1 MEIYE
6 HRQGSKVHQHWLLS
20 FTVLVLIVFGTLAIL
35 QTLALGLIPVL
46 FDIPLDQIQD
56 LLMGELDHPKGRMA
70 FLWIQGLGGGLG
82 FLLGG
87 WLFIRFVDKK
97 TLKWKQQLSC
107 TKFKPI
113 LILFPLLMGFV
124 LFNSLFVY
132 LNMNMELPQA
142 FSELEAAM
150 RAKEDQLMQLT
161 QYLTDFENL
170 TEMLLGVLV
179 IAVLAGIGEEYLFR
193 GIIQPKMHRYTGNS
207 HLGIWITAFIF
218 SAIHFQF
225 YGFVPRLLLG
235 ALFGYLYLFSGSLV
249 YPMIAHILNNGIT
262 VVLVYLNKLNLLE
275 FDLEEPGEL
284 YWHYIFI
291 GLIVFVLSM
300 GFFVKEFKAED
311 GKMA

>member
-6 HRQGSKVHQHWLLS
+6 HQQGSKVHQHWLLS
-20 FTVLVLIVFGTLAIL
+20 FTVLTLIVFGTLAIL

-46 FDIPLDQIQD
+46 FGLSLDQIQD
-56 LLMGELDHPKGRMA
+56 LLTGELEHPNGRLA
-70 FLWIQGLGGGLG
+70 FLFIQGLGGGLG

-87 WLFIRFVDKK
+87 WIFIRFVDKK
-97 TLKWKQQLSC
+97 TLNWKQHLVR
-107 TKFKPI
+107 TKFNPI
-113 LILFPLLMGFV
+113 LILFPILIGFV

-132 LNMNMELPQA
+132 LNMNMELPEV

-161 QYLTDFENL
+161 KYLTDFENPV
-170 TEMLLGVLV
+170 EMLMGVLV
-179 IAVLAGIGEEYLFR
+179 IGVLAGIGEEYLFR

-235 ALFGYLYLFSGSLV
+235 ALFGYLYLFSGSLI
-249 YPMIAHILNNGIT
+249 YPMLAHILNNGIT
-262 VVLVYLNKLNLLE
+262 VVLVYLNKLKILE

-284 YWHYIFI
+284 YWHYIFV
-291 GLIVFVLSM
+291 GLIVFIMSAGL
-300 GFFVKEFKAED
+300 FVKEFKAKD
-311 GKMA
+311 GKLA